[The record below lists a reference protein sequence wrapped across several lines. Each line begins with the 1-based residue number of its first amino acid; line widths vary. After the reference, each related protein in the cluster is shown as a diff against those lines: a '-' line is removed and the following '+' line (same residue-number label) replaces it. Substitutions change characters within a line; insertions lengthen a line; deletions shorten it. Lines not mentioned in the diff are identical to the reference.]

1 MNEEMLASIVAAI
14 SNVGFPIFLSVY
26 LLDKIDVKIE
36 SMVTAI
42 NELTIAIRS
51 QDNG

>member
-1 MNEEMLASIVAAI
+1 MTEEMLASIVSAI

-26 LLDKIDVKIE
+26 LLDKIEVKIE

-42 NELTIAIRS
+42 NELTVAIRS
-51 QDNG
+51 QSNY